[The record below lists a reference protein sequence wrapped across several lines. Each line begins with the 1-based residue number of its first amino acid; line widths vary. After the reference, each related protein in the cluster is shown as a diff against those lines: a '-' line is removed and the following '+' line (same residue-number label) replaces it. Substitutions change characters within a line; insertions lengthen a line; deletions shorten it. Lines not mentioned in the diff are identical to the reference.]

1 MGVENKWIKSVE
13 CTRKFLQ
20 LESSLS
26 KLVNSLVEAEQLKT
40 GMENG

>member
-26 KLVNSLVEAEQLKT
+26 KLVNSLVKAGQWKT
-40 GMENG
+40 GMGNG